1 MEMSRND
8 YGYPDMEEVE
18 ITPAQK
24 EELRFLKKVMDRAM
38 EDYMRD
44 NNPKTKEAYTRR
56 REDLRMLVAKLRH
69 KGIIL

>member
-1 MEMSRND
+1 MTNRND
-8 YGYPDMEEVE
+8 YGYPKMEEIE

-24 EELRFLKKVMDRAM
+24 EELRFLKKVMDNAM

-44 NNPKTKEAYTRR
+44 NNPKTKEAYTRK
-56 REDLRMLVAKLRH
+56 REDLRMLVAKLRR

>member
-1 MEMSRND
+1 MTSRND
-8 YGYPDMEEVE
+8 YGYPKMEETE

-38 EDYMRD
+38 EDYMRY

>member
-1 MEMSRND
+1 MTSRND
-8 YGYPDMEEVE
+8 YGYPKMEETE

-24 EELRFLKKVMDRAM
+24 EELRFLKKVMDNAM

-44 NNPKTKEAYTRR
+44 NNPQTKETYTRK
-56 REDLRMLVAKLRH
+56 REDLQMFVAKLRR

>member
-1 MEMSRND
+1 MTSRNN
-8 YGYPDMEEVE
+8 YGYPKLEEVE

-24 EELRFLKKVMDRAM
+24 EELRFLKKVMDNAM

-44 NNPKTKEAYTRR
+44 NNPETKEAYTRK
-56 REDLRMLVAKLRH
+56 REDLQMFVAKLRR

>member
-1 MEMSRND
+1 MTSRND
-8 YGYPDMEEVE
+8 YGYPKTKEIE

-24 EELRFLKKVMDRAM
+24 EELRFLKKVMDNAM

-44 NNPKTKEAYTRR
+44 NNPQTKETYTRK
-56 REDLRMLVAKLRH
+56 REDLQMFVAKLRR

>member
-1 MEMSRND
+1 MK
-8 YGYPDMEEVE
+8 EVE

-24 EELRFLKKVMDRAM
+24 EELRFLKKVMDNAM

-44 NNPKTKEAYTRR
+44 NNPQTKETYTRK
-56 REDLRMLVAKLRH
+56 REDLQMFVAKLRR

>member
-1 MEMSRND
+1 MTNRND
-8 YGYPDMEEVE
+8 YGYPKMEEIE

-24 EELRFLKKVMDRAM
+24 EELRFLKKVMDNAM

-44 NNPKTKEAYTRR
+44 NNPETKETYIRK
-56 REDLRMLVAKLRH
+56 REDLQMFVAKLRR

>member
-1 MEMSRND
+1 MK
-8 YGYPDMEEVE
+8 EVE

-24 EELRFLKKVMDRAM
+24 EELRFLKKVMDNAM

-44 NNPKTKEAYTRR
+44 NNPETKETYIRK
-56 REDLRMLVAKLRH
+56 REDLQMFVAKLRR